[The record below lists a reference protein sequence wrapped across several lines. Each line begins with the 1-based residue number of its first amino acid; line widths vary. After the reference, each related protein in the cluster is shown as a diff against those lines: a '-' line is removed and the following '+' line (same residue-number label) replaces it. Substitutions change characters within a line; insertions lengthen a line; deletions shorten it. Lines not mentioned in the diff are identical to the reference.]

1 MTMSAKKLR
10 RPLAV
15 LLVLA
20 LSLGLVTHS
29 VPGGTSA
36 AKAADMTAGTSM
48 DMPMDMPMTGDC
60 SGCAGDEKG
69 LMSTACFVF
78 CGGVIGSSPLP
89 VRLEAKRLATL
100 LPREAVIG
108 AGYIG
113 PPDPYPPKP
122 IVLS

>member
-1 MTMSAKKLR
+1 MSATKMR

-15 LLVLA
+15 FLALA

-36 AKAADMTAGTSM
+36 AEAADMTASMSM
-48 DMPMDMPMTGDC
+48 DMPTDMPMTGDC

-69 LMSTACFVF
+69 LMPTACFVF
-78 CGGVIGSSPLP
+78 CGSIVGSYALP
-89 VRLEAKRLATL
+89 ARLDAVLLATL
-100 LPREAVIG
+100 LPRDAVIG
-108 AGYIG
+108 TGFVG

>member
-1 MTMSAKKLR
+1 MTMSAKMMR

-15 LLVLA
+15 LLALA

-29 VPGGTSA
+29 VPGGASA
-36 AKAADMTAGTSM
+36 AKAADMTTGMSM
-48 DMPMDMPMTGDC
+48 DTSTDMPMTGDC

-69 LMSTACFVF
+69 LMPTACFVF
-78 CGGVIGSSPLP
+78 CGSIVGSSVLP
-89 VRLEAKRLATL
+89 ARLDAVPLATL
-100 LPREAVIG
+100 LPRDAVIG
-108 AGYIG
+108 TGYIG